1 MVSPLPTVSIKY
13 VERWNPRCSLH
24 GHSPGLGE
32 EGGQEIRVPSTHKGR
47 NGGGGVRLEIV
58 TGLGGIA
65 MPNSIQL
72 CPPTPPPPLPSP
84 SPLPRILNHI
94 HIDKRKTRV
103 GP

>member
-1 MVSPLPTVSIKY
+1 MVSPLPTMSIKY
-13 VERWNPRCSLH
+13 VERWNPRGSLR

-58 TGLGGIA
+58 TGLGG
-65 MPNSIQL
+65 MPDSIQL
-72 CPPTPPPPLPSP
+72 YPPTPPPPSLPVSP
-84 SPLPRILNHI
+84 TPNPEPHPQRQ
-94 HIDKRKTRV
+94 KKPRV